1 MAFGEND
8 RFARGVEVMDRLG
21 SGFDNSLDRFVN
33 MTNYL
38 FDRFINGIDSSLD
51 RFVNG
56 IDSSFD
62 RFVNIT
68 NHSQNRFVISSNHSS
83 HRHPIIPSLTPSP
96 SRIPF
101 SASTATLRQQTLHAD
116 LCVTGTS
123 LSPSLPRLPPH
134 PAPRPPRRPRAP
146 RRHLRSHVPP
156 TEGRRPPRMQKNWR
170 FLPHVRRRHQRR
182 RRAQTGA
189 LRWESGPAVILRSLH
204 SQQRRAGG
212 KTRRR
217 GGKNRREFRNGGR
230 NLAGDEGAEIGGIS
244 VR

>member
-1 MAFGEND
+1 
-8 RFARGVEVMDRLG
+8 MDRLG

-38 FDRFINGIDSSLD
+38 LD

-62 RFVNIT
+62 RFVNMTKHSFDRFVNMTNYSHNRFVNMT
-68 NHSQNRFVISSNHSS
+68 NHSHNRFVISSNHSS

-189 LRWESGPAVILRSLH
+189 LRWKSGPAVILRSLH

>member
-38 FDRFINGIDSSLD
+38 FD

-116 LCVTGTS
+116 L
-123 LSPSLPRLPPH
+123 
-134 PAPRPPRRPRAP
+134 
-146 RRHLRSHVPP
+146 
-156 TEGRRPPRMQKNWR
+156 
-170 FLPHVRRRHQRR
+170 
-182 RRAQTGA
+182 
-189 LRWESGPAVILRSLH
+189 
-204 SQQRRAGG
+204 
-212 KTRRR
+212 
-217 GGKNRREFRNGGR
+217 
-230 NLAGDEGAEIGGIS
+230 
-244 VR
+244 